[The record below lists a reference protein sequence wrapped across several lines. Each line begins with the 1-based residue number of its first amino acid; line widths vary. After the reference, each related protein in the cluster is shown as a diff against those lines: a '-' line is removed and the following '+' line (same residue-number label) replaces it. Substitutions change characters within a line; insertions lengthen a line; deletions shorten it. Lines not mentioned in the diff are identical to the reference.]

1 MTDAELSYTWVERMN
16 PGERVTRTRQSQ
28 ETVSARTTSTLRPD
42 FYQVSAQVSCLP
54 GPDTAA

>member
-28 ETVSARTTSTLRPD
+28 ETVSARTTSTLRS
-42 FYQVSAQVSCLP
+42 VA
-54 GPDTAA
+54 